1 MRKTFA
7 IVVAV
12 GLSLTPAVSTAQTKI
27 SIDRAVKDC
36 RDAGHGIVAGV
47 QPVQSELKRE
57 TSLVGMAY
65 LNYIYQNDIKNKHFC
80 ESMLLMSS
88 QVPADTRNRYVDL
101 FLPQRARKTL
111 GALDA
116 VQMCFDHAIAR
127 TPAPEAEVKASLAR
141 VRKTLN

>member
-12 GLSLTPAVSTAQTKI
+12 GLSLTPALSTAQTKI
-27 SIDRAVKDC
+27 SIDRTVKDC
-36 RDAGHGIVAGV
+36 RDAGHGMVPGAQV
-47 QPVQSELKRE
+47 VQSELKRE

-88 QVPADTRNRYVDL
+88 QMPAGTRNRYVGL
-101 FLPQRARKTL
+101 FSPQRARKTL
-111 GALDA
+111 AALDA

-127 TPAPEAEVKASLAR
+127 TPAPKVEVRASLAC
-141 VRKTLN
+141 VQKALN